1 MTNKQ
6 AKQPVAQLKKV
17 KNAAIETGKQYA
29 APATEYVKE
38 LYKDGEQWLEK
49 TTEEVKQTISKINFE
64 DSYQTLK
71 DFSSKAN
78 QYATDTA
85 EEWVD
90 NAISNGQKWQSI
102 AAKAIN
108 GSLDL
113 AARQQAIVFDTLEAL
128 KDQVKTGAQRTKKL
142 FQ

>member
-6 AKQPVAQLKKV
+6 AKHPVEQLNKV
-17 KNAAIETGKQYA
+17 KGAAIETGKQYA

-64 DSYQTLK
+64 DGYQTLK
-71 DFSSKAN
+71 DFSAKAN

-102 AAKAIN
+102 TAKAIS

-113 AARQQAIVFDTLEAL
+113 AARQQTIVFDTLAAL
-128 KDQVKTGAQRTKKL
+128 KDQVITGAQRTKKL

>member
-71 DFSSKAN
+71 DFSAKAN